1 MPHAP
6 RHAHTHA
13 VTRTRE
19 RRHRLAHEAARL
31 MAEGGIRD
39 YHQAKLKA
47 AARLGI
53 HDDASLP
60 RNREIEDALREYQ
73 RLFQGSARE
82 DGLRLRR
89 EAALR
94 ALEFFARFEPRL
106 VGPVLDGTA
115 DANAPVALHLHV
127 DDSAEVPRF
136 LEEAGI
142 PAEARS
148 RRLRLDRQREA
159 GFEVWLFAAEDLTF
173 DLTVLPRDLL
183 RQAPL
188 SSVDEKPMK
197 RASAAQLRELLA
209 LEEAAAY
216 AADAGR

>member
-1 MPHAP
+1 MPQANAR
-6 RHAHTHA
+6 RHAHEHA
-13 VTRTRE
+13 LTRTRE

-60 RNREIEDALREYQ
+60 RNREIEEALREYQ
-73 RLFQGSARE
+73 RLFAGEAHAA
-82 DGLRLRR
+82 GLRARR

-94 ALEFFARFEPRL
+94 ALDFFDRFEPRL

-115 DANAPVALHLHV
+115 DAHAPVALHLFS
-127 DDSAEVPRF
+127 DDADAVPRF
-136 LEEAGI
+136 LDEHGI
-142 PAEARS
+142 PAEARA
-148 RRLRLDRQREA
+148 RRLRLDPQRELDA
-159 GFEVWLFAAEDLTF
+159 PVWVFSAEDLAF
-173 DLTVLPRDLL
+173 DLTVLPRQAL

-188 SSVDEKPMK
+188 SGVDEKPMK
-197 RASAAQLRELLA
+197 RASASQLRELMA
-209 LEEAAAY
+209 EDEI
-216 AADAGR
+216 AGYFAG